1 MKLISHRGNID
12 GPNIERENEPLYI
25 FEALEKKFDVE
36 IDVWWKENQFWLG
49 HDKPQYCVK
58 KEFLQNKKLWC
69 HAKNIEAL
77 NKMLEDKNIHC
88 FFHQDDDVTLT
99 SKGYIWTYPNQQL
112 TPKSIAVLPEEKIN
126 VKVAGI
132 CSDFIMRIS

>member
-77 NKMLEDKNIHC
+77 NKMLEDKKYFLNECINN
-88 FFHQDDDVTLT
+88 FKRQQEIVISTM
-99 SKGYIWTYPNQQL
+99 GY
-112 TPKSIAVLPEEKIN
+112 
-126 VKVAGI
+126 GG
-132 CSDFIMRIS
+132 